1 MEKSIMKNYYAGKE
15 NILETYEQKEKRI
28 RKRVYKYLESL
39 GTSTENLPGYLWTQY
54 VTPDERDELGWSQDE
69 NITYASTVPTTM
81 KHREEVGNL
90 LKKLEESL
98 WKILREKEDEIARL
112 QKALIDSRKR
122 EVNMIKK
129 SK

>member
-1 MEKSIMKNYYAGKE
+1 MKNYYAGKE